1 MTFTELLPTMI
12 LGLITIILLNKVHR
26 MSNILNNLSVSHVVL
41 MAAVE
46 NMLKEQEE
54 ADKQMAMEFDNVR
67 YH

>member
-12 LGLITIILLNKVHR
+12 LGLITIILLNKVYR

-46 NMLKEQEE
+46 NMLREQDE
-54 ADKQMAMEFDNVR
+54 AEKQLSMEFE
-67 YH
+67 